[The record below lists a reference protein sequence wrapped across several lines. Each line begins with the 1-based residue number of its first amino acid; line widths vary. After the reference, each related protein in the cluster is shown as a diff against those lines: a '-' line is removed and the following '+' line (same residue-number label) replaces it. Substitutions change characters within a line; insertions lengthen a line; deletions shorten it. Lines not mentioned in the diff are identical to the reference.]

1 MPDDKTVLT
10 GTTLPVESRT
20 DSVASRGISAADA
33 LSALKQLISVS
44 REVIEIHEIESTK
57 RERLRTY
64 RATEVER
71 IKASERVLRDYFDRI
86 FAERREQNQVLF
98 DGLRQAREAGDVAA
112 MQTFVGGIV
121 EVARISPLA
130 QIGDL
135 ADLRRA
141 MDDPD
146 TVFQL

>member
-1 MPDDKTVLT
+1 MPDDKTVLI
-10 GTTLPVESRT
+10 GTTLPAESKSDRG
-20 DSVASRGISAADA
+20 ASRGISAADA
-33 LSALKQLISVS
+33 LSALRQLITAS
-44 REVIEIHEIESTK
+44 REVIEIHEIERTK
-57 RERLRTY
+57 RERLRAY
-64 RATEVER
+64 RETEVER

-86 FAERREQNQVLF
+86 FVERREQNQVLF
-98 DGLRQAREAGDVAA
+98 DGLRQARETGDVAA

-121 EVARISPLA
+121 EVARVSPLA